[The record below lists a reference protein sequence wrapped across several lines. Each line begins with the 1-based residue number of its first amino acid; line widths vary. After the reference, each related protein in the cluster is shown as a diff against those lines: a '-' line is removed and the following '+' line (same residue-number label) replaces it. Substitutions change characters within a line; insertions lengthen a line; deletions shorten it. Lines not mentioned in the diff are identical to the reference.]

1 MNPVRR
7 LVVLVA
13 AGALLVAGCSDS
25 GPHRDGART
34 YFESLDLSSPTAA
47 VETFAE
53 AFAGDD
59 FMAVWL
65 AFDRQAQ
72 FALQHDMSLLQWGRI
87 IGPDA
92 LDDLRNWLENEF
104 SIETMESNDQWWFFD
119 QVMLVVDE
127 NDGFLIDL
135 SGDVSIG
142 REEIKGDTAVVFAE
156 VSGIAGEVEFRLS
169 ESATGRWQINQVVV
183 PGGDED
189 LIPWAVPTTSN

>member
-1 MNPVRR
+1 MNPLRR

-13 AGALLVAGCSDS
+13 ACALLVAGCSDN

-34 YFESLDLSSPTAA
+34 YYESLDLSSPTAA

-59 FMAVWL
+59 FMTVWL
-65 AFDRQAQ
+65 AFDRHAQ
-72 FALQHDMSLLQWGRI
+72 FVLQHDMSLLQYGRI

-92 LDDLRNWLENEF
+92 LDDFRNWMQNEF
-104 SIETMESNDQWWFFD
+104 SIETMESVDQWWFFD
-119 QVMLVVDE
+119 QIMLVADE

-135 SGDVSIG
+135 SGDVSIR
-142 REEIKGDTAVVFAE
+142 REEIKDDTAVVFAE
-156 VSGIAGEVEFRLS
+156 VSGIAGELEFRLN
-169 ESATGRWQINQVVV
+169 ESATGRWQINQVFV

-189 LIPWAVPTTSN
+189 LIPWAVPSASN